1 MCWCKWSQ
9 QILTNSPLTL
19 GSGKKS
25 ILYLMQNLGD
35 ELCIVFGVKTTAQPG
50 LLCVLILQ
58 TVLLLTSLGWDSR
71 CSAPV
76 LWWAIFNKHLS
87 CMPLLLPKLSSCF
100 FPAESSLE
108 ASSISRRWQWR
119 DTREDFARSGRGTAE
134 LSNCL
139 HTNEMSQSFYLF
151 VFILTLAS
159 PGITVIFFRM
169 SLPCAFAVHW
179 FL

>member
-9 QILTNSPLTL
+9 QILINSPLTL

-25 ILYLMQNLGD
+25 IPYLMQNLGD

-76 LWWAIFNKHLS
+76 L
-87 CMPLLLPKLSSCF
+87 
-100 FPAESSLE
+100 
-108 ASSISRRWQWR
+108 
-119 DTREDFARSGRGTAE
+119 
-134 LSNCL
+134 
-139 HTNEMSQSFYLF
+139 
-151 VFILTLAS
+151 
-159 PGITVIFFRM
+159 
-169 SLPCAFAVHW
+169 
-179 FL
+179 